1 MRKRPFQ
8 FKISRKK
15 SGESKV
21 RLRIVAEI
29 SWDPLDPE
37 QNERACSEV
46 GELLEGRLS
55 PEAIE
60 RVWAAIEAE
69 ERNAAQLAA
78 VAVKKP

>member
-1 MRKRPFQ
+1 MNKRPFQ
-8 FKISRKK
+8 FKISRNK

-37 QNERACSEV
+37 QSERACSEV
-46 GELLEGRLS
+46 GELLKGRLS

-69 ERNAAQLAA
+69 ERNATELAA
-78 VAVKKP
+78 LTVNKP